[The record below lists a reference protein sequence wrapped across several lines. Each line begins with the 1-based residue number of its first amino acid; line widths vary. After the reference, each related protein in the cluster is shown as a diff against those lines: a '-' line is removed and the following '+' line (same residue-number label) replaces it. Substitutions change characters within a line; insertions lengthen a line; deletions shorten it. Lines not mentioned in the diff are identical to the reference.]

1 MTCAD
6 VNGLLDRLMDGELTD
21 EERRAMEA
29 HGRECPDCA
38 EAIRATT
45 RMKALFDEMEPEAD
59 VPLAAQAKWRGAVRE
74 AARQKKRARLIRW
87 VGSAAAAV
95 VVLAGVGLA
104 MNLRGAPARD
114 AQKSASAQLVEV
126 EAAGEADEAAENA
139 VDFEA
144 EVPEEAATDGAPAA
158 APMSAQASDAAE
170 ENDAAFEAAPMSIQA
185 SDSAEENDAAFEA
198 APMSVQAAEEID
210 AAFEAEPIRD
220 MAAESAKQAEPVM
233 EFAAEAHMSAQGA
246 DEADDADAEEFSD
259 ADGAVLE
266 TDGETM
272 GMCAALA
279 KRAPACELRLR
290 VEDPDKALAMVC
302 DLASEYEA
310 DTDVQFLD
318 EGGTNIYV
326 ELPSG
331 EAEAFLKAIEPVGT
345 PEGEAKLSD
354 AGAATT
360 VLMLIE
366 LLPEK

>member
-1 MTCAD
+1 MTCGE

-21 EERRAMEA
+21 EEQRAMEA

-38 EAIRATT
+38 EAIRATM

-87 VGSAAAAV
+87 IGSAAAAV
-95 VVLAGVGLA
+95 VVLAGVSLA
-104 MNLRGAPARD
+104 MNLRNAPARD
-114 AQKSASAQLVEV
+114 AQSAAPQLIEV
-126 EAAGEADEAAENA
+126 SEAGEADEAKEGAIDSTGEAFVAAIPDNTAEPLPMSKQAIEA
-139 VDFEA
+139 VGEAAGSAEIDSAYEA
-144 EVPEEAATDGAPAA
+144 ESDSAYEAE
-158 APMSAQASDAAE
+158 SDS
-170 ENDAAFEAAPMSIQA
+170 AFEAG
-185 SDSAEENDAAFEA
+185 SDS
-198 APMSVQAAEEID
+198 
-210 AAFEAEPIRD
+210 AFEAEPRRA
-220 MAAESAKQAEPVM
+220 MAPEKPMEAEPEM
-233 EFAAEAHMSAQGA
+233 EFAAEAAPMSAG
-246 DEADDADAEEFSD
+246 EADTAQEAAPVTVGAAEEDFSD

-266 TDGETM
+266 TDGETVN
-272 GMCAALA
+272 MCAALA
-279 KRAPACELRLR
+279 QRAPACELRLR
-290 VEDPDKALAMVC
+290 VEDPDRALAMVC

-318 EGGTNIYV
+318 EGGTNVYV
-326 ELPSG
+326 EIASG

-366 LLPEK
+366 LLPEN

>member
-1 MTCAD
+1 
-6 VNGLLDRLMDGELTD
+6 
-21 EERRAMEA
+21 
-29 HGRECPDCA
+29 
-38 EAIRATT
+38 
-45 RMKALFDEMEPEAD
+45 
-59 VPLAAQAKWRGAVRE
+59 
-74 AARQKKRARLIRW
+74 
-87 VGSAAAAV
+87 
-95 VVLAGVGLA
+95 
-104 MNLRGAPARD
+104 
-114 AQKSASAQLVEV
+114 
-126 EAAGEADEAAENA
+126 
-139 VDFEA
+139 
-144 EVPEEAATDGAPAA
+144 
-158 APMSAQASDAAE
+158 
-170 ENDAAFEAAPMSIQA
+170 
-185 SDSAEENDAAFEA
+185 
-198 APMSVQAAEEID
+198 MSVQAAEEID